1 MTTVENIINFVENW
15 RSNNGI
21 SSGGVLSETQTIQLA
36 TDLQAEVNK
45 MSFDPPTSGSKIIP
59 YNGYIGDT
67 PAWKIAEG
75 ASNSNGGKLFYISDL
90 EPGKLINTI

>member
-1 MTTVENIINFVENW
+1 MTTIENIVNFVTNWQGEYDEN
-15 RSNNGI
+15 
-21 SSGGVLSETQTIQLA
+21 GVLKPNETKRLVSE
-36 TDLQAEVNK
+36 LQVKIGE
-45 MSFDPPTSGSKIIP
+45 MSFDAGESKIIP

-90 EPGKLINTI
+90 EPGKLLNTI